1 MLFIFSHRPRDL
13 PHARC
18 SPRSGPRGRTFH
30 AAQDPAHLST
40 MWPRGDICRCSSV
53 GRAPMRRYVAGS
65 NPAVCV
71 RCMLPH
77 CGIME
82 SKTATRGFPVR
93 CMKAAGRSNLLF
105 GWLRLNVKNNG
116 CDRHTGAG
124 LKSSV
129 VIRRCCL
136 CEEAEAVNGCG
147 VVTAIERL
155 GRRVGQAEQSAAPE
169 TV

>member
-1 MLFIFSHRPRDL
+1 MDTCHGRRSRP
-13 PHARC
+13 AR
-18 SPRSGPRGRTFH
+18 GAWVEIH

-40 MWPRGDICRCSSV
+40 MWPSGDICRCSSV

-129 VIRRCCL
+129 VIRRCCF

-147 VVTAIERL
+147 VATAIEIL
-155 GRRVGQAEQSAAPE
+155 GCCVGWAEQSAAPE